1 MKVIEF
7 VAPRVV
13 GPWLLLALCAPAF
26 AQAPADLTGEWQ
38 CGRQARAQL
47 SQRTP
52 GPGGDR
58 YRVVLGDRRGE
69 ARFDG
74 TDLRLRWDPRP
85 VTTGLVGVVS
95 GAETTDVATVD
106 SVVSYRLV
114 PGFSNGR
121 RYRAATPTEGF
132 PVELARAPRVP
143 AILIG
148 VNDYDA
154 PGNGD
159 LGGCVQDARSFGAFL
174 RGRFGSRVKATL
186 LADRPN
192 DRWHVRWPD
201 VAARLARAS
210 TDPYDHLYFYYSGH
224 GSPGSLYF
232 PKGPVTGAQLAAGI
246 NGAAAKN
253 VYVVLDS
260 CYAGSMAQEL
270 LAGVS
275 ADKNLLLALAVK
287 PDQVAYECQTGIC
300 PPERPVGGVFTQWL
314 LREMG
319 AARNDRNRDGLVSWR
334 EALAQ
339 ASKRIRVDLKMSP
352 VFRMRAAR

>member
-7 VAPRVV
+7 VARR
-13 GPWLLLALCAPAF
+13 LLGLALAVTLGASAAL
-26 AQAPADLTGEWQ
+26 AQGRPDLTGEWL

-47 SQRTP
+47 SERTR
-52 GPGGDR
+52 GADGDR

-74 TDLRLRWDPRP
+74 TDLRLRWEASP
-85 VTTGLVGVVS
+85 VTTGLVGVVA
-95 GAETTDVATVD
+95 GAEAAEVAPVG
-106 SVVSYRLV
+106 SVVSYRLA
-114 PGFSNGR
+114 PGFANGR
-121 RYRAATPTEGF
+121 RYQATTPSQGF
-132 PVELARAPRVP
+132 PAELARAPRVP

-148 VNDYDA
+148 VNDYD
-154 PGNGD
+154 GNGD
-159 LGGCVQDARSFGAFL
+159 LGGCVQDARSFGVFL
-174 RGRFGSRVKATL
+174 RGRFGSRVKAQL

-192 DRWHVRWPD
+192 DRWHVKWPD
-201 VAARLARAS
+201 VAARIARAS

-232 PKGPVTGAQLAAGI
+232 PKGPVTGAQLATAI

-260 CYAGSMAQEL
+260 CFAGSMAQDL
-270 LAGVS
+270 LAGIS

-287 PDQVAYECQTGIC
+287 PDQVAFECQTGIC

-319 AARNDRNRDGLVSWR
+319 APRNDRNRDGLVSWR

-339 ASKRIRVDLKMSP
+339 ASTRIRADLKMNP